1 MTDIDILKNSIDI
14 LGMNNVPM
22 SLFETVGAPIF
33 RVRSDLKA
41 LYEAVIEKQNAK
53 MAAAE
58 QKPEEPTVEEVS
70 QENAE

>member
-1 MTDIDILKNSIDI
+1 MKDIEILKNSIDI
-14 LGMNNVPM
+14 LGMINIPM

-41 LYEAVIEKQNAK
+41 LYDAVIEKQNAK

-58 QKPEEPTVEEVS
+58 QKPEELPAEEVS